1 MLQWTKSSALQVM
14 LHMLMSYA
22 SLLIWL
28 LTLAPIIRDQI
39 SETFDV
45 MLLCDHHCL
54 FGSNVHFLFG

>member
-1 MLQWTKSSALQVM
+1 VLKWIKSSVLQVM
-14 LHMLMSYA
+14 LHMQSYA

-28 LTLAPIIRDQI
+28 LTLTPVIRDQI

-54 FGSNVHFLFG
+54 FESSVHFLFG